1 MHALGTHDNMIVI
14 DGANILKN
22 FKNPSGI

>member
-1 MHALGTHDNMIVI
+1 MHALGTYDNMIVI
-14 DGANILKN
+14 DGANIFKN